1 MTAIIRN
8 ITIDQGAD
16 YFRPFTILDENC
28 NPVDITGAIAAMEIC
43 VYPGYPAALTLTSE
57 NGGLVIN
64 GPLGTI
70 TPAITAAMTTGLLPG
85 QYVYDIK
92 MVYASGRTVRPF
104 QGMATVSPEVT
115 MVVLMPPTPGND
127 VLLEDGSNMLLENG
141 GKVLTEGS
149 SPPTTGDV
157 LLEDGSDMLQEDG
170 SKILT
175 EG

>member
-1 MTAIIRN
+1 MTTIIKN

-16 YFRPFTILDENC
+16 YFRPFTILDETC
-28 NPVDITGAIAAMEIC
+28 NPVDITGAIAAMELC
-43 VYPGYPAALTLTSE
+43 VYPGFPAALTLTTA

-70 TPAITAAMTTGLLPG
+70 TPVISAAMTTNLLPG
-85 QYVYDIK
+85 MYVYDIK
-92 MVYASGRTVRPF
+92 MVYVNGRTVRPF

-115 MVVLMPPTPGND
+115 MVVLVPPTPGND
-127 VLLEDGSNMLLENG
+127 VLLEDGSNMLLEDG
-141 GKVLTEGS
+141 SRILTEGA
-149 SPPTTGDV
+149 SPPVPGDV